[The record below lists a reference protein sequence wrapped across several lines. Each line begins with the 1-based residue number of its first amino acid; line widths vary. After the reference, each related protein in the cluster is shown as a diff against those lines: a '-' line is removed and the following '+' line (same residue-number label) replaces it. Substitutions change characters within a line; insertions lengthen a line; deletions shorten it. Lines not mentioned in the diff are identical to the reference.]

1 MFLQKTS
8 NLAVK
13 KCHHTEVW
21 YDDCNADGSPK
32 HLQDSFFILSELSF
46 ILFNV
51 FLDSVAI
58 CQ

>member
-1 MFLQKTS
+1 MCLQKTS

-21 YDDCNADGSPK
+21 CDDCNGDGSPK
-32 HLQDSFFILSELSF
+32 HLQDSFFILSLF
-46 ILFNV
+46 IHFNV